1 MINIIFFQMD
11 IQLLRHNLFQ
21 KITISPLNF
30 MAFVVVQL
38 ITYICTFISTLFIL
52 FIYLSILVPVLH
64 YLNYCSF
71 IVNLE
76 IM

>member
-11 IQLLRHNLFQ
+11 IQLLQHNLFQ

-76 IM
+76 IT